1 MPSLCGLQLQSL
13 FCSILFSAISGV
25 EITLHVLTK
34 RHDVTVIMRVCVYC
48 RMAPYLQ
55 GQVKE
60 SRRMEGEIWIDPLPG
75 RVMLERSH
83 CGPTISRPLSV
94 HLPNTLPFPSTFLE
108 WRSVVP
114 LCNWHL
120 LSIAPCRSLPVLSR
134 RAHAKERP
142 PATAQRPHPET
153 ASTPVLHR
161 MQKTHLILWVTF
173 WPHCFICSFS
183 ELCKNCAFLI

>member
-1 MPSLCGLQLQSL
+1 MPSLWGLQLQSL
-13 FCSILFSAISGV
+13 FCSMLFSTISGV

-34 RHDVTVIMRVCVYC
+34 HDVTIIMRVCVCC

-60 SRRMEGEIWIDPLPG
+60 SWRMEWEIWIDPLPG

-94 HLPNTLPFPSTFLE
+94 HLPNTLLE

-114 LCNWHL
+114 LCNWRL
-120 LSIAPCRSLPVLSR
+120 LSIAPCRSLLALSR

-161 MQKTHLILWVTF
+161 TPKTHLILWVTS
-173 WPHCFICSFS
+173 WPHGFICSFS
-183 ELCKNCAFLI
+183 ERCKNCAFLI